1 MSSAAHAQ
9 TASLHAATGSGIVP
23 AAVLTTTLLL
33 PIALY
38 IGNVAPLGRL
48 LYPTCN
54 VALAGYLFAR
64 RSPWYTG
71 HCLLVFCFV
80 SLARRLIDA
89 QAGWDPANPVLLTP
103 YLCCAFTAISFVSY
117 WYRPQPRYIGP
128 VLVILCCI
136 AYGLLLAIVHER
148 TVAGLADLLKWSVG
162 PLFAVHVLANREQ
175 LPQVRRIL
183 EAGLVYAGAAIAG
196 YGIYQYISPPS
207 WDVDWV
213 NGVLDLGMTSV
224 GQPEPF
230 SLRVFS
236 TLNSPGSLGAILSAA
251 IIVAGKRSLPIA
263 IPTISLMVVALAL
276 CQYRAIWAAT
286 VLAVLMIVVSRPSV
300 LNPANILAVLAMG
313 AALSST
319 ALIPAMREAV
329 LQRASS
335 LAALEGDES
344 LEDRLT
350 QYRGLAHDEGLIAG
364 VGLGRN
370 GAVRQLDGLPPVVID
385 SGLIDIWESMG
396 VVLGTVFLGA
406 IGCLLARLFTDRSM
420 QPYDIAFDRAI
431 AVATFAQLPMG
442 SVHIG
447 ELGFCGWLFLALGI
461 AGLTPAA
468 ATKYQSVVIST

>member
-9 TASLHAATGSGIVP
+9 TASLNDTIGSGAVSV
-23 AAVLTTTLLL
+23 AVLTAALLL

-117 WYRPQPRYIGP
+117 WYRPQPRFIGP

-236 TLNSPGSLGAILSAA
+236 TLNSPGSLGAILSTA

-335 LAALEGDES
+335 LTALQGDES

-406 IGCLLARLFTDRSM
+406 IGCLLAPLFIGRSM

-468 ATKYQSVVIST
+468 ATKYQSVVSST

>member
-1 MSSAAHAQ
+1 MTSAAHAQ
-9 TASLHAATGSGIVP
+9 TVNSDAATGSLSAPV
-23 AAVLTTTLLL
+23 AVVAISLVL

-38 IGNVAPLGRL
+38 LGNVAPVGRL
-48 LYPTCN
+48 LYPACN

-80 SLARRLIDA
+80 SLARRLIDS

-117 WYRPQPRYIGP
+117 WYRSQPRYIGP
-128 VLVILCCI
+128 VLVILCCTL
-136 AYGLLLAIVHER
+136 YGLALAIVHER

-162 PLFAVHVLANREQ
+162 PLFAVHVLANRDQ
-175 LPQVRRIL
+175 LPHVRRIL
-183 EAGLVYAGAAIAG
+183 EAGLVYAGTAIAA
-196 YGIYQYISPPS
+196 YGIYQYISPPP
-207 WDVDWV
+207 WDVEWV

-224 GQPEPF
+224 GLPEPF

-236 TLNSPGSLGAILSAA
+236 TLNSPGSLGAILSAG

-263 IPTISLMVVALAL
+263 IPTISLMVVGLAL

-286 VLAVLMIVVSRPSV
+286 ALAVLMIVVSRPTV
-300 LNPANILAVLAMG
+300 LKPANILAVLAVG

-319 ALIPAMREAV
+319 ALIPAMREALV
-329 LQRASS
+329 QRASS
-335 LAALEGDES
+335 LTALEGDES

-350 QYRGLAHDEGLIAG
+350 QYRRLAHDEELVVG
-364 VGLGRN
+364 VGLGQN
-370 GAVRQLDGLPPVVID
+370 GTVRKLDGLPPVVID
-385 SGLIDIWESMG
+385 SGLIDIWQSMG
-396 VVLGTVFLGA
+396 VVLGTLFLAA
-406 IGCLLARLFTDRSM
+406 ILTLIVPLFTEESK
-420 QPYDIAFDRAI
+420 QPYHLAFDRAI
-431 AVATFAQLPMG
+431 TVATFAQLPMG

-468 ATKYQSVVIST
+468 AIKYPSVVSST